1 MRTAYVSVCA
11 DLLSDIHGKNK
22 SKYYRIEAKNKKHQG
37 IVNSV
42 YVYVYVREKERNRS
56 NGSCFELNIQTE
68 RVPNSSTKQKQK
80 SIETNK

>member
-11 DLLSDIHGKNK
+11 DLLSEIHGKNK

-37 IVNSV
+37 IVNS
-42 YVYVYVREKERNRS
+42 VYVYVREKERNRS